1 MCCHVLAG
9 SRERLSWRLKGRSP
23 RQTPRQSSSRS
34 QGLVRWPVHPV
45 SPIQELLPWDL
56 AASLQT
62 EHRLLRDTQQ
72 ARTQNK
78 RTPDDTL

>member
-34 QGLVRWPVHPV
+34 QGLVRCPDHPV
-45 SPIQELLPWDL
+45 SPILELLPWDL

-62 EHRLLRDTQQ
+62 
-72 ARTQNK
+72 
-78 RTPDDTL
+78 